1 MRIKELEANLAI
13 ANNDKLKTAYLQFEK
28 LLVELRKRELPDGIV
43 TSINKEIEKLNSITD
58 LSDVFKKT
66 LKKSKGSVIKLLE
79 KQIKLVPKKYYRN
92 LWLSLGTG
100 IFGIPIG
107 FIVAKGAKNMALIG
121 VGMPIGSL
129 IGAAVGERKDRKA
142 LAEGTQLDVDI
153 WY

>member
-43 TSINKEIEKLNSITD
+43 TYINKEIEKLNSITD

-142 LAEGTQLDVDI
+142 LADGRQLDVDI